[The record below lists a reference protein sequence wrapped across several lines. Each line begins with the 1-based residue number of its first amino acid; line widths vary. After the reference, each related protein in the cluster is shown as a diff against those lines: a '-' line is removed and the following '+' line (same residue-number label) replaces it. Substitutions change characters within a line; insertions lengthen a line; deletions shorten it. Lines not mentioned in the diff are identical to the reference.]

1 MQNII
6 HRERER
12 KRGLINGEESLETQ
26 KNIQL
31 ESYVH
36 GERRDKSTRKKRNGR
51 TKYWEK
57 WESWENA
64 GVGEKK
70 ESW

>member
-1 MQNII
+1 M
-6 HRERER
+6 
-12 KRGLINGEESLETQ
+12 INGEESGETQ

-51 TKYWEK
+51 AKYWEK
-57 WESWENA
+57 WESWRMQEL
-64 GVGEKK
+64 GRRKRVGEWRAEAEK
-70 ESW
+70 

>member
-6 HRERER
+6 RIQRE
-12 KRGLINGEESLETQ
+12 KRGLINGEESGETQ

-36 GERRDKSTRKKRNGR
+36 GERRDKSARNKRNGR

-64 GVGEKK
+64 GVGEK